1 MRAKQRLIS
10 AWLLAVLIP
19 ALVLGATP
27 LKLCLGFDGHR
38 ALEFVMQKAHHGL
51 ENASVQAASVQP
63 EVAAHP
69 DCVDV
74 ALLPAAQIAQRIAVD
89 SRPSLGDVL
98 PVCLVPRPIDL
109 ATMRGDPSFIRADAE
124 PVTPPNPQLQAIRL
138 TVLRI

>member
-1 MRAKQRLIS
+1 MRSKQRLIS
-10 AWLLAVLIP
+10 AWLVAVLIP
-19 ALVLGATP
+19 AWVLGATP
-27 LKLCLGFDGHR
+27 LKFCLGFDGHR

-51 ENASVQAASVQP
+51 EKASEQAVSAQS

-69 DCVDV
+69 DCVDI
-74 ALLPAAQIAQRIAVD
+74 ALLPEAQTAQRTAVD

-109 ATMRGDPSFIRADAE
+109 TAMRGDPSLIRADTE